1 MNERHKALD
10 LNLLRVFDA
19 VYQTGNVTT
28 AAKLVGL
35 SQPAISHALS
45 RLRRALGDPLF
56 IRTPQRMLPTA
67 RAAEIYDSTHKAL
80 GLIDSCVSNVGFDPG
95 REERRFTLGMNDI
108 SEIVFLPKLMNH
120 LKRVGPGIRIR
131 TEQLSAQEIDE
142 GLQSGDIDVAVGF
155 LPSLSDGVQARFLFE
170 EHYVCMMSAR
180 HAAARQSR
188 LKTTDFLQ
196 YPHAVVG
203 TEGSGHALAERLLL
217 RHRLEGKIVL
227 RVPHFLTIPHIV
239 AQNDLIVTVPSRLGM
254 AIRDYLDVKLL
265 PYPEK
270 SPRFPVSICW
280 HSREDMNPGNR
291 WFREMFETLFREKKT
306 SKGIVGAPVGQG
318 GRAGC

>member
-28 AAKLVGL
+28 AAALVGL

-56 IRTPQRMLPTA
+56 IRTPQRMLPTSLA
-67 RAAEIYDSTHKAL
+67 EEIYDSVHKAL
-80 GLIDSCVSNVGFDPG
+80 GLIDNCVSNVGFDPG
-95 REERRFTLGMNDI
+95 KAERRFTLGMNDI

-120 LKRVGPGIRIR
+120 LKKVAPGIKIR
-131 TEQLSAQEIDE
+131 TEQLSANEIDD
-142 GLQSGDIDVAVGF
+142 GLHSGDIDVAVGF
-155 LPSLSDGVQARFLFE
+155 LPTLKEGFQARILFE
-170 EHYVCMMSAR
+170 EHYVCMMSAH
-180 HAAARQSR
+180 HAAAQQSR

-203 TEGSGHALAERLLL
+203 TEGSGHALAERLLM

-227 RVPHFLTIPHIV
+227 RVPHFLTIPRIV
-239 AQNDLIVTVPSRLGM
+239 AQNDLIVTVPSRLGR
-254 AIRDYLDVKLL
+254 AISGYLDIKLL

-270 SPRFPVSICW
+270 SPSFPVSICW
-280 HSREDMNPGNR
+280 HSREEMNPENR
-291 WFREMFETLFREKKT
+291 WFREMFEELFREKT
-306 SKGIVGAPVGQG
+306 SSKRMDAATLP
-318 GRAGC
+318 